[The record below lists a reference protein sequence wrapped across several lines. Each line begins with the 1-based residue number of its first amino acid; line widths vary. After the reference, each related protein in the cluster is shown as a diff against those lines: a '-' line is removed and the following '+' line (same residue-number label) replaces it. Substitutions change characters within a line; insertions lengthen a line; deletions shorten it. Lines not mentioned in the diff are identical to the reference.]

1 MHSLLRR
8 QLKRYFRDP
17 EAIPPE
23 WRAFVDAVNDAYH
36 QSDTDRGMLER
47 SLELTSQ
54 ELLQAYS
61 EMRAVFERL
70 ISSSVDGILAFD
82 RDCCYIVWNPGMERL
97 TGLKAPDTLGKC
109 AFDIFPHLQETGEA
123 RFYREALAGN
133 SVVARDRPYIVSGSG
148 QQGFF
153 EGHFSPLLNEA
164 GEIIGGLAI
173 IRDISERKRTEVE
186 LYKAKEAAEAANRAK
201 SAFLANMSHELRTP
215 LTAIIGYSDLMQE
228 EINDPGY
235 TDFVPDLAR
244 IQAAGKHLLALIND
258 VLDLSKIEAGKV
270 DLHLETFDVA
280 DLIDD
285 VVATIG
291 PLVGKNA
298 NTLLIE
304 RAGDLG
310 LIYADQT
317 KVRQSLLNL
326 LSNACKFTK
335 QGTITLTA
343 TRETLDGNDW
353 LVFAV
358 ADTGIGISAEQIGHL
373 FQAFMQGDTS
383 TTRKYGGSG
392 LGLAISSRFCQMMG
406 GQISV
411 ASVVGQGTTFTM
423 RLPAAA
429 AHIGQPHQH

>member
-1 MHSLLRR
+1 
-8 QLKRYFRDP
+8 
-17 EAIPPE
+17 
-23 WRAFVDAVNDAYH
+23 
-36 QSDTDRGMLER
+36 
-47 SLELTSQ
+47 
-54 ELLQAYS
+54 
-61 EMRAVFERL
+61 
-70 ISSSVDGILAFD
+70 
-82 RDCCYIVWNPGMERL
+82 
-97 TGLKAPDTLGKC
+97 
-109 AFDIFPHLQETGEA
+109 
-123 RFYREALAGN
+123 
-133 SVVARDRPYIVSGSG
+133 
-148 QQGFF
+148 
-153 EGHFSPLLNEA
+153 
-164 GEIIGGLAI
+164 LAI
-173 IRDISERKRTEVE
+173 LRDISERKRTEVE

-228 EINDPGY
+228 EINDLGY
-235 TDFVPDLAR
+235 TDFIPDLAR

-258 VLDLSKIEAGKV
+258 VLDLSKIEAGKI

-280 DLIDD
+280 ALLDD
-285 VVATIG
+285 VAATIG
-291 PLVGKNA
+291 PLVSKNA
-298 NTLLIE
+298 NTLQID

-343 TRETLDGNDW
+343 TRETANENDW

-423 RLPAAA
+423 RLPAAV
-429 AHIGQPHQH
+429 AHIDPPHQH